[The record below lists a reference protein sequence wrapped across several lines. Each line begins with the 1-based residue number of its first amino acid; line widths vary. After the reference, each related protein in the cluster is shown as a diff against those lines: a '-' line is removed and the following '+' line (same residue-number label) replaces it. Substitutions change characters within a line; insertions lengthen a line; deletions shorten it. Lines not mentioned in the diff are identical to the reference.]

1 MSTPDYD
8 ALLAEATD
16 AMRLADSTQALE
28 RVRVD
33 WIGRKGRIT
42 TMLRAIPDLPAAERP
57 DAGRRLNVLKNEL
70 SALLDGRLAEFTA
83 TDTGVAEV
91 DLTHP
96 GRTPFIGRLHP
107 ITRVRREIEDVFRSM
122 GFDVAEGPD
131 VETEY
136 YNFEA
141 LNIPEHHP
149 ARGLMDTFY
158 TKLPPGLVL
167 RTHTSPVQ
175 IRVMETTEPPVR
187 IIVPGRV
194 YRSDSPD
201 ATHSPVFHQV
211 EGLYVDEGVSM
222 AGLRGVLDTFVH
234 RLFGAE
240 LPTRFR
246 PSYFPFT
253 EPSAELDMQCFQC
266 SGKGC
271 RLCKGSGW
279 IEILGSGMVNPA
291 LYGFVDYDAE
301 RFTGYAFGMGIDR
314 VAMLKYGIDDIRLLY
329 ENDLRFLEQF

>member
-8 ALLAEATD
+8 ALLAEATE
-16 AMRLADSTQALE
+16 ALRQADGAQAVE

-42 TMLRAIPDLPAAERP
+42 TMLRAIPDLPESERP
-57 DAGRRLNVLKNEL
+57 DAGRRLNALKSEM
-70 SALLDGRLAEFTA
+70 STLLDQRLTEFTA
-83 TDTGVAEV
+83 TDAPMAEV

-96 GRTPFIGRLHP
+96 GRTPFVGRLHP
-107 ITRVRREIEDVFRSM
+107 ITRIRREIEEVFRGM

-158 TKLPPGLVL
+158 TKVPPGLVL

-175 IRVMETTEPPVR
+175 IRVMESTEPPVR

-194 YRSDSPD
+194 YRSDTPD

-222 AGLRGVLDTFVH
+222 ASLRGVLDTFVH
-234 RLFGAE
+234 RLFGAD

-253 EPSAELDMQCFQC
+253 EPSAELDMQCFLC

-291 LYGFVDYDAE
+291 LYGFVGYDAE
-301 RFTGYAFGMGIDR
+301 RYTGYAFGMGIDR
-314 VAMLKYGIDDIRLLY
+314 VAMLKYGIDDIRLMY

>member
-1 MSTPDYD
+1 MSQADYES
-8 ALLAEATD
+8 LLAEAKE
-16 AMRLADSTQALE
+16 ALE
-28 RVRVD
+28 RADDADALEAYRVE
-33 WIGRKGRIT
+33 WLGRRGRIT
-42 TMLRAIPDLPAAERP
+42 LMLRAIPKLPEAERP
-57 DAGRRLNVLKNEL
+57 VAGQLLNEIKHKLTGLLGERLEERGG
-70 SALLDGRLAEFTA
+70 A
-83 TDTGVAEV
+83 GVEQAGC

-96 GRTPFIGRLHP
+96 GRTPFMGRLHP
-107 ITRVRREIEDVFRSM
+107 ITRARREIEAVFRNM

-149 ARGLMDTFY
+149 ARGSMDTLF
-158 TKLPPGLVL
+158 TKVPPGLVL

-175 IRVMETTEPPVR
+175 IRTMESQEPPVR

-194 YRSDSPD
+194 YRSDTPD
-201 ATHSPVFHQV
+201 ATHSPAFFQV

-222 AGLRGVLDTFVH
+222 AMLRGVLDEFVH
-234 RLFGAE
+234 HLFGQD

-253 EPSAELDMQCFQC
+253 EPSAELDMQCFSC
-266 SGKGC
+266 RGKGC
-271 RLCKGSGW
+271 RICKRSGW

-291 LYGFVDYDAE
+291 LYGFVNYDAE
-301 RFTGYAFGMGIDR
+301 RLTGYAFGMGIDR

-329 ENDLRFLEQF
+329 ENDLRLLGQF

>member
-1 MSTPDYD
+1 VSTPDYE
-8 ALLAEATD
+8 ALLAEATE
-16 AMRLADSTQALE
+16 AMRQADGAQDLE

-42 TMLRAIPDLPAAERP
+42 SLLRAIPDLPETERP
-57 DAGRRLNVLKNEL
+57 DAGRRLNDLKREL
-70 SALLDGRLAEFTA
+70 SVLLDERLAEF
-83 TDTGVAEV
+83 GVADAGVERV
-91 DLTHP
+91 DLTNP
-96 GRTPFIGRLHP
+96 GRTPFVGRLHP
-107 ITRVRREIEDVFRSM
+107 ITRVRREIEEVFRSM

-149 ARGLMDTFY
+149 ARGLWDTFY
-158 TKLPPGLVL
+158 TNVPPGLVL

-175 IRVMETTEPPVR
+175 IREMETTEPPIR

-194 YRSDSPD
+194 YRSDTPD
-201 ATHSPVFHQV
+201 ATHSPVFHQI

-253 EPSAELDMQCFQC
+253 EPSAELDMQCFLC
-266 SGKGC
+266 NGKGC

-301 RFTGYAFGMGIDR
+301 RYTGYAFGMGIDR

>member
-8 ALLAEATD
+8 ALLAEATE
-16 AMRLADSTQALE
+16 ALRQADGAQALE

-42 TMLRAIPDLPAAERP
+42 TMLRAIPDLPESERP
-57 DAGRRLNVLKNEL
+57 DAGRRLNALQNEL
-70 SALLDGRLAEFTA
+70 STLLDQRLAEFTA
-83 TDTGVAEV
+83 TDTPMAQV

-96 GRTPFIGRLHP
+96 GRTPFVGRLHP
-107 ITRVRREIEDVFRSM
+107 ITRVRREIEDVFRGM

-158 TKLPPGLVL
+158 TKVPPGLVL

-175 IRVMETTEPPVR
+175 IRVMESTEPPVR

-194 YRSDSPD
+194 YRSDTPD

-222 AGLRGVLDTFVH
+222 ASLRGVLDTFVH
-234 RLFGAE
+234 RLFGAD

-253 EPSAELDMQCFQC
+253 EPSAELDMQCFLC

-271 RLCKGSGW
+271 RLCKGTGW

-301 RFTGYAFGMGIDR
+301 RYTGYAFGMGIDR
-314 VAMLKYGIDDIRLLY
+314 VAMLKYGIDDIRLMY